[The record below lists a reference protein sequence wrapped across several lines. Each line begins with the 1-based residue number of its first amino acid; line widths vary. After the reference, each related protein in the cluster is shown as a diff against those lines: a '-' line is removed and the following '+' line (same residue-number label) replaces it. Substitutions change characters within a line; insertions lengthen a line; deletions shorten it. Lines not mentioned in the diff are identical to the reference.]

1 MLGLSYTKTEVFTFA
16 VALSQKRAFPPLIFT
31 WLFKH

>member
-16 VALSQKRAFPPLIFT
+16 VALSQKRAFPPFN
-31 WLFKH
+31 FHMAV